1 MASQEKYESFGS
13 ISSFEEL
20 CAENIK
26 LQEIVQELTLIVR
39 QLRKQEEK

>member
-1 MASQEKYESFGS
+1 MKSKDGYETFGE

-26 LQEIVQELTLIVR
+26 LQEIVQELTLMVR

>member
-1 MASQEKYESFGS
+1 MKSKDGYESFGE

-26 LQEIVQELTLIVR
+26 LQEIIRELTLIVR